1 MKKRFII
8 LLAVMVVVTLVG
20 CQANQ
25 TSVGPEPEATQPSEM
40 TVSQPTDVPQPAEK
54 TAKLC
59 LAMPQL
65 DSVVWRAWTD
75 YLEIAVKEEGAKR
88 GYEVDWAYT
97 NANGDVTKQ
106 ANDIK
111 DHLTAGCD
119 VIFAP
124 ALDSKT
130 ILSSISEVHKAGKF
144 FIMYFREASDEAVGD
159 QIPDATVNMDS
170 EHQAYAAMVE
180 TFKMMK
186 EDGIEPTG
194 IINVQGD
201 IGDENAINRTNG
213 FLKAVEEFGYTDKI
227 LQTVDTGRW
236 EPEVALQNVASALQ
250 AHPEVNVMYVASDW
264 LMSGV
269 QTAMENANK
278 WHPRGEEG
286 HVYLGGTD
294 MYPSGIQMVRDGY
307 MDGNVDVPCYPGAE
321 QSAIYAFDLLEGK
334 DVPQENTLVKGT
346 VINSNN
352 VEEVIASNPYLWG
365 IDYADE
371 E

>member
-1 MKKRFII
+1 MKRIAMLLLSI
-8 LLAVMVVVTLVG
+8 LVVVSIVG
-20 CQANQ
+20 CQPAA
-25 TSVGPEPEATQPSEM
+25 PAEAPEAAEPEAAPV
-40 TVSQPTDVPQPAEK
+40 TVEEAVDKSVK
-54 TAKLC
+54 MC
-59 LAMPQL
+59 LSMPQL

-75 YLEIAVKEEGAKR
+75 YLEIAVKEEGAAR
-88 GYEVDWAYT
+88 GYEVEWAFT

-119 VIFAP
+119 VIFAA
-124 ALDSKT
+124 ALDSTT
-130 ILSSISEVHKAGKF
+130 ILSSISEVHQAGKF
-144 FIMYFREASDEAVGD
+144 FVMYFREASPDATGD

-170 EHQAYAAMVE
+170 THQAYAAMVE
-180 TFKMMK
+180 TFTMMQN
-186 EDGIEPTG
+186 DGVEPVA
-194 IINVQGD
+194 ILNVAGD
-201 IGDENAINRTNG
+201 IGDENAVNRTNG
-213 FLKAVEEFGYTDKI
+213 FMQAVEEFGYADKV
-227 LQTVDTGRW
+227 LPAVDTGRW
-236 EPEVALQNVASALQ
+236 EPEVALQNTASALQ
-250 AHPEVNVMYVASDW
+250 ANPEVNVMYVASDW

-269 QTAMENANK
+269 QTAMENADK
-278 WHPRGEEG
+278 WYPRGEAG

-307 MDGNVDVPCYPGAE
+307 MDGNVDVPCFPGAQ

-346 VINSNN
+346 VINSDN
-352 VEEVIASNPYLWG
+352 VEEVIAANPYLWG